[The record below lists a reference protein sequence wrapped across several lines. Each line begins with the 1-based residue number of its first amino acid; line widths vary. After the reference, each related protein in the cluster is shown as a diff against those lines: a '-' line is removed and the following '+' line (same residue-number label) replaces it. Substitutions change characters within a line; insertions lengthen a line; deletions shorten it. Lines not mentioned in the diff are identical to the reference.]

1 MTYSTMSRSTG
12 SRLFLAAT
20 AALLV
25 SACAETQLVIHSAKE
40 ISGSTGASGV
50 GTTKGSY
57 KVGNPYQIQGT
68 WYYPA
73 ENFEYVETGIS
84 SWYGPKFH
92 GKMTANG
99 ETYDMNALTAAHR
112 TLPMPSIVR
121 VINLSNGR
129 SLNLRVNDRG
139 PFARSRI
146 IDVSRRA
153 AQLLGFQR
161 QGTARVRVEIV
172 ADESQQMKLAAMNGR
187 LPEGDRITGQAVEK
201 QVVSTRPVFSNT
213 APRARQDRPVPPIA
227 ATPSPRDNGRQVVKT
242 VPTPVESQLFVQAGA
257 FADFA
262 NASKVRT
269 RLSQFG
275 PAWLTKAK
283 VGRREFYRVRVGPL
297 QTVDRADAVLARL
310 ISSGFPKAHIVV
322 D

>member
-1 MTYSTMSRSTG
+1 MRRSSLSRV
-12 SRLFLAAT
+12 FLVASAAF
-20 AALLV
+20 LL

-40 ISGSTGASGV
+40 LSGTTGASGV
-50 GTTKGSY
+50 ASTKGRY

-73 ENFEYVETGIS
+73 EDFEYVETGIS

-92 GKMTANG
+92 GKLTANG

-121 VINLSNGR
+121 VINLKNGR
-129 SLNLRVNDRG
+129 SLKLRVNDRG

-161 QGTARVRVEIV
+161 QGTAKVRVEIIS
-172 ADESQQMKLAAMNGR
+172 DESQQIKLAAMNGE
-187 LPEGDRITGQAVEK
+187 LPRQDRITGQAVEK
-201 QVVSTRPVFSNT
+201 QVVSARPIGPDTST
-213 APRARQDRPVPPIA
+213 GAEPGRPAPLSPSAAPAREIE
-227 ATPSPRDNGRQVVKT
+227 SQVVRT
-242 VPTPVESQLFVQAGA
+242 VPTPVENQLFVQAGA

-297 QTVDRADAVLARL
+297 DTVDRADAVLARL
-310 ISSGFPKAHIVV
+310 ISSGFPKARIVV